1 MRLHLPLVIL
11 LACLLIFS
19 FVACDRD
26 GDTVSVGGGGVV
38 MNPGSAT
45 TTTTT
50 NPTSGS
56 DIQPSRPQGGG
67 GVDLPFLPA

>member
-11 LACLLIFS
+11 LALLLVFS

-26 GDTVSVGGGGVV
+26 GDTVGVGGGDVV
-38 MNPGSAT
+38 MNPGQ

-50 NPTSGS
+50 NSSNSGDS
-56 DIQPSRPQGGG
+56 QPSRPQGGG
-67 GVDLPFLPA
+67 GVDLPYLPN